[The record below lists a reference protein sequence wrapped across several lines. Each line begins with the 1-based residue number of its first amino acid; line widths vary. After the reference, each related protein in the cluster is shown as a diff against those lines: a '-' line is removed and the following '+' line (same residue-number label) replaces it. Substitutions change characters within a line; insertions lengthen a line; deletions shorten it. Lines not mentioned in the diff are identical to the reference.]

1 MSLESTLATTGY
13 PSVHP
18 PYGGSA
24 DTYITFH
31 LVSDDENLYAD
42 GEAQAEERMYS
53 IDLFT
58 PGSWEAKV
66 SSIKVALKAAGYRIQ
81 SIGPEIYEVEK
92 KLYHIPILVLEDV

>member
-31 LVSDDENLYAD
+31 LVADDENLYAD
-42 GEAQAEERMYS
+42 GEAQAEERLYS
-53 IDLFT
+53 VDLFT
-58 PGSWEAKV
+58 RVSWESKIL
-66 SSIKVALKAAGYRIQ
+66 SIKAILKTAGYRIQ
-81 SIGPEIYEVEK
+81 SIGPEIYEVET
-92 KLYHIPILVLEDV
+92 KLYHIPMLVLEDA